1 MIKRKTIERSRIDR
15 ILHGELRGVHE
26 DFVENR
32 DHRFA
37 YAFLLLTEI
46 VTGKVVPIDESR
58 LETVPDKLEYLKN
71 SQDVYAARF
80 ELGYR
85 WYKTESGPFI
95 GFRGEEKKP
104 VVLQFRRGCYHML
117 TDDDTEVK
125 VDEKIAREFDGEG
138 ICIISKAPGEIRS
151 GKKLLFCSA
160 RKSAPEFVI
169 FLAIMLLG
177 TAIAS
182 IIPSMAGYITS
193 ELIPNG
199 ESAGIYIL
207 TISLVLG
214 ILAGLLINIAV
225 NYTKARMQ
233 TKTAHLMVS
242 AVIGRIMAMRSE
254 DESKLSGRISSL
266 IMMFECAADTILGS
280 SISVLVFLAQ
290 GLMALRT
297 MLSMNGEIS
306 LLIWLLTIA
315 DIAFIAVM
323 EILIYRKTAGER
335 DLSARLSL
343 IRREMLDNMEVI
355 RNNAIEDKSF
365 YRFAIAYDEKMR
377 LRQQIEN
384 YSQTVSIVGTL
395 LSGIGLFLIYSYAAG
410 NSTGNAGMVSAMVTS
425 FTLMTS
431 YLNSMTSSFSET
443 VSALPHLKFADDV
456 LKTPPE
462 ETDTGAADYAVS
474 GNIELT
480 NVSFSYSEGDCSV
493 LRNLNLN
500 IRPGEYIGIVGP
512 SGCGKSTLIKLMLGF
527 LKPTEGKVRFDGIDI
542 ERYNL
547 RSLRRQFG
555 VVLQDAAVLTGSIT
569 RNIALT
575 DDADMDLVKEAA
587 RQAAVL
593 DDIEAM
599 PMKFHTM
606 LSGEAEVISGGQRQR
621 IVLARALMRNP
632 RILFL
637 DEATSAIDNAAQK
650 TIKENLDK
658 LGITRIVIA
667 HRLSTVVNCDRI
679 LVLDRGRIAETGTYQ
694 QLMEKNGLFANMARR
709 NIL

>member
-1 MIKRKTIERSRIDR
+1 MSNRTTIERSRIDR
-15 ILHGELRGVHE
+15 ILHGELRGAHE
-26 DFVENR
+26 DFMENR

-37 YAFLLLTEI
+37 YAFLFLKEI

-58 LETVPDKLEYLKN
+58 LDTVPDKLEYLKN
-71 SQDVYAARF
+71 TQDVYATRF

-85 WYKTESGPFI
+85 WYTTESGPFI

-104 VVLQFRRGCYHML
+104 VVLRFRRGCYRML
-117 TDDDTEVK
+117 MDDDTEVK
-125 VDEKIAREFDGEG
+125 VDEKTAREFDREG
-138 ICIISKAPGEIRS
+138 ICIISKTPEEISS
-151 GKKLLFCSA
+151 GKQLLLHSA
-160 RKSAPEFVI
+160 RKSAAEFAI

-177 TAIAS
+177 TVISS
-182 IIPSMAGYITS
+182 IIPSTAGYITS
-193 ELIPNG
+193 EMIPNG
-199 ESAGIYIL
+199 ETGGIYIL

-233 TKTAHLMVS
+233 TKTAHLMIS
-242 AVIGRIMAMRSE
+242 AVMGRIMGMRSE

-266 IMMFECAADTILGS
+266 IMMFECATDTILGS
-280 SISVLVFLAQ
+280 AMAVLVFLTQ
-290 GLMALRT
+290 GLMVLRT

-306 LLIWLLTIA
+306 LLIWLLAIA
-315 DIAFIAVM
+315 EIAFIAAM
-323 EILIYRKTAGER
+323 EILIYRKTARER
-335 DLSARLSL
+335 DFSARLSL
-343 IRREMLDNMEVI
+343 IRREILDNMEAI
-355 RNNAIEDKSF
+355 RNNAIEDKCF
-365 YRFAIAYDEKMR
+365 YRFAIAYDEKIR

-384 YSQTVSIVGTL
+384 YSQTISIVGTL
-395 LSGIGLFLIYSYAAG
+395 VSGIGLFLIYTYVAG
-410 NSTGNAGMVSAMVTS
+410 NSSGDAGMVSAMITS

-443 VSALPHLKFADDV
+443 VGALPHLQFADNV
-456 LKTPPE
+456 LKTPTE
-462 ETDTGAADYAVS
+462 EMNTGTADHAIS

-480 NVSFSYSEGDCSV
+480 NVSFSYRNGENSV
-493 LRNLNLN
+493 LRNLDLN

-512 SGCGKSTLIKLMLGF
+512 SGCGKSTLMKLMLGF
-527 LKPTEGKVRFDGIDI
+527 LKATEGKVSFDGIDI

-547 RSLRRQFG
+547 QSLRRQFG

-632 RILFL
+632 KILFL
-637 DEATSAIDNAAQK
+637 DEATSAIDNMAQK
-650 TIKENLDK
+650 TIKDNLDK

-679 LVLDRGRIAETGTYQ
+679 LVLDRGRIAEMGTYQ